1 MAERYDVVVVGVGGM
16 GSAALY
22 HLARR
27 GKRVLGIERFDVPHE
42 RGSSHGLTRIIRLAY
57 FEHSDYVPLLR
68 RSYELW
74 RELER
79 EAGEQLL
86 YVTGIVEGGG
96 RILDG
101 VLRSCRDHDLV
112 HEVLDGREVARRFPA
127 YALPP
132 DLQVVFQPDGGFV
145 LPERC
150 IVAHVNGALA
160 NGAVVRARERVLEWS
175 EAEAGEQLLWITGAV
190 EGGPRIFE
198 GAVRSSIEH
207 ALPFE
212 ELDGAEVSRRFP
224 AYRLPAD
231 LRVVYQPDG
240 GFVLPERC
248 IVAHVAG
255 ARARGAVVR
264 TGERVLEWSAGAEGV
279 RVRTERGEVEADALV
294 LTAGAYSQEV
304 ARLAPG
310 MVVAQRQVLGWL
322 DPTRPELFAADRF
335 PVFNLAL
342 EEGHV
347 YGFPVHG
354 VPGFKLGFYDYEGA
368 KGEPDSI
375 SRDAKP
381 GDEVPLRRFAERYF
395 PDGAGP
401 VLDLK
406 TCLFEL
412 SPDEHFLIDR
422 HPETE
427 LAVVGAGF
435 SGHGFKFSS
444 VVGEILADLALDG
457 ETLHDIG
464 FLRLSRFG

>member
-1 MAERYDVVVVGVGGM
+1 VAERYDAIVVGVGGM

-27 GKRVLGIERFDVPHE
+27 GKRVLGIERFDIPHE
-42 RGSSHGLTRIIRLAY
+42 HGSSHGLTRIIRQAY
-57 FEHSDYVPLLR
+57 FEHPSYVPLVR
-68 RSYELW
+68 RAYELW
-74 RELER
+74 RELEA

-86 YVTGIVEGGG
+86 YV
-96 RILDG
+96 
-101 VLRSCRDHDLV
+101 
-112 HEVLDGREVARRFPA
+112 
-127 YALPP
+127 
-132 DLQVVFQPDGGFV
+132 
-145 LPERC
+145 
-150 IVAHVNGALA
+150 
-160 NGAVVRARERVLEWS
+160 
-175 EAEAGEQLLWITGAV
+175 TGAV

-198 GAVRSSIEH
+198 GVVRSSIEH

-224 AYRLPAD
+224 AYRLPPD
-231 LRVVYQPDG
+231 LPVVYQRDG

-248 IVAHVAG
+248 IEAHVAG
-255 ARARGAVVR
+255 ALARGAEVR
-264 TGERVLEWSAGAEGV
+264 TGERVLEWSAERDGI
-279 RVRTERGEVEADALV
+279 RVRTERGEVEGERLV

-322 DPTRPELFAADRF
+322 EPSRPELFAPERF

-347 YGFPVHG
+347 YGFPAHG
-354 VPGFKLGFYDYEGA
+354 VPGFKIGYYDYEGA
-368 KGEPDSI
+368 KGDPESIPREP
-375 SRDAKP
+375 RPA
-381 GDEVPLRRFAERYF
+381 DEVPLRRFAERYF

-435 SGHGFKFSS
+435 SGHGFKFCS
-444 VVGEILADLALDG
+444 VVGEILADLTLEG

-464 FLRLSRFG
+464 FLRLSRFDS